1 MSVTSESSE
10 TDVLEYIITHI
21 FCPIK
26 LPQHNDHTPEK
37 DQSLLD
43 VVLGS
48 ARKFATSL
56 PNDDHEQWRP
66 LLKMLESLTVTMN
79 FPFLTKEVVELQ
91 IKFMQA
97 GDILAY
103 LIREQNAAV
112 VLRRLDA
119 ITTFESFE
127 VSPPA
132 PAVMTA
138 KGKLLC
144 SYPGPA
150 IAVSNSVMDNPTFPS
165 ELANFLSHMS
175 YDVLDSIAFH
185 GETAHPRYITQLLTD
200 ILRAFGEPADIPRI
214 RKRIGDDAIDDDTT
228 NDDTSQSNVTLP
240 WRRSSLWLVI
250 RVVLQTSLERTSLGR
265 NGYKVFMASL
275 MTDLVSKALEEDM
288 PSDLLYFMSTKISRR
303 LVKLQ
308 AEDGFLAI
316 AMHKATEDIKSRL
329 ELRWKDI
336 QAVQADSPHWD
347 ASEVHIIKDTRLSL
361 TKSEEY
367 ISAALH
373 PTSVQSDV
381 SDFKPPHCQRGTI
394 HDFLGPDANFF
405 QSAYTKDPFLALF
418 DFEYAIERDIDGWV
432 NRVMN
437 LDATCIDA
445 ACMTIQARAAS
456 YSASA
461 QRSYSKNPENIS
473 IMLLTLFELW
483 VALDKLV
490 VKSIPLLME
499 YSPEIPAAIFDHLLL
514 QQAAAIE
521 RLRLLQQYVDARTR
535 NARSGFSIFSDSADV
550 DAFAVR
556 YYHQSEEL
564 QSCKQRIEDEADEE
578 RKRRIADFRDKSN
591 KYSLLTNELD
601 ALTCDTYI
609 DWRGR
614 TQHKD
619 DCCWCKKSLE
629 RANLSI
635 EIQEWP
641 LPECDNNAA
650 VVLFELGAP
659 ITFKMWRSLTFHF
672 LHDICTA
679 DPTQVA
685 KQHMLLTHYEP
696 LSRHYSKHPGQRITL
711 GSETK
716 SSLAT
721 LKSFPCTESDIIVKN
736 ELHFRIYDT
745 SERVWASS
753 SNREYTVSNLCTYA
767 LPEGP
772 YHKLQCY
779 LSGTQHTSNEVLA
792 NQAACHAELTLH
804 EFIAFGSLRSGS
816 LLQWINIIRE
826 LRARTLMFR
835 DPAVYLLLLQAS
847 LEVGELSADGS
858 RVWHDELKVSNFGH
872 TLINEL
878 QSLKVSV
885 EANWLEGTTMATIS
899 ALVSRLLSSAE
910 DFDVIERSYK
920 LLRAVRNTTF
930 KWVQE
935 LSRALQEAPDE
946 ESSRERQARVRD
958 MAVIC
963 RSTYDVGPDNI
974 AALLESP
981 QDLEILVYCSVT
993 VKDNVP
999 LDLGLHT
1006 LPPISRLLLD
1016 RNRRLSHFLV
1026 THLRCHVEDDQ
1037 EGLDRAMKRLW
1048 SAYRRHTRW
1057 TLESQWLRCETAPSD
1072 DPSRQ
1077 IIHLDMLTARLLVD
1091 GKPLTRLPDYVRQHP
1106 SCILLFCHQVL
1117 DVFPSKIPGIEF
1129 VTKTKIHG
1137 FQIFFGMRNGDIV
1150 IQSQRE
1156 NGHLLE
1162 LIPQEKLRPDIPV
1175 LLIKD
1180 HVHWLDL
1187 ATHTIEFR
1195 PVKAMWEPSDDNWV
1209 LQYTKGGQSVAQRGQ
1224 STLFDVH
1231 SPAFHMI
1238 AKTLRPMEKSKY
1250 LIVTC
1255 SADEG
1260 QTVVKVD
1267 LPRFG
1272 LSFFIDRDGELHSRD
1287 QRGMVV
1293 DEDQSTGTMLG
1304 LVNQLVLRPK
1314 DRRHTFSDRCVIIP
1328 QGDVVVKHKDHHV
1341 QVTIQHSPNHVRHHY
1356 HCYTVDVELC
1366 RLTGNVGLTNK
1377 LYKAY
1382 LHAVCSAHVPDPL
1395 TKRTGVEEAMCLLQS
1410 AACYSFMKLDPFDCK
1425 LLARIASLTVDRTW
1439 YTTAHRSSQEV
1450 HWQHGLS
1457 SYVQSCA
1464 FYHAARNIVQYAQ
1477 KLQVLSETPVTV
1489 CPSFP
1494 ARDESLLERAS
1505 QLSIVLYSCDLV
1517 NSFYPSESL
1526 SSDYSSRDIVHC
1538 SIGDQTAFDCA
1549 CMVRD
1554 WSITLKPCQA
1564 LYDVF
1569 VQWNEVSGKTHDVT
1583 LRYGREWLKPDL
1595 AERWMTVVELCR
1607 HADRETHTFQLAFT
1621 LSAMT
1626 YSSPKNMGLAA
1637 TMFAFAAIP
1646 KLRAICS
1653 PDYDIYD
1660 LSFGIQPLEQDLCH
1674 HISLYTSFPNSPE
1687 ASWSSNNGESP
1698 RDFNNRRQRHF
1709 QSECLREQKA
1719 AVTILLNCWPCRS
1732 VPARA
1737 LQCLSSS
1744 RYNKSTLSIV
1754 LEKKYSNCYRNRC
1767 LKTYLDHVQD
1777 VLDEARQTLTPF
1789 IKHSYTFIPSNSDII
1804 SFNTAVLTKHLFR
1817 KPPPVITLLPDP
1829 LRQIQVL
1836 PSNRLPGGGL
1846 DSSPLKDVISNFKF
1860 SRRRSDQFGLQYA
1873 AHLEDSRIHLENEQ
1887 SPIAPHPTCW
1897 TVDILQH
1904 HHMRCN
1910 RLYNN
1915 TFRKLEEHLAPSG
1928 LAEESL
1934 SNSGQWPRI
1943 TVTFL
1948 LGLLASTSKTPLCNS
1963 WKASLTNFAHILLRL
1978 QRSQRLLKLKLAANG
1993 DNEEFLKELVNDGHL
2008 GLDGTQEYV
2017 DWLLIQAENRFLIR
2031 PTQANVAMEMISPSS
2046 GKNTALQLH
2055 MGEGKSSVIV
2065 PICCTALA
2073 DGNNLVRVVVLKPL
2087 AVQMFQLLV
2096 ERLSGLTNR
2105 RIFHLPFSRSLR
2117 IASGSSS
2124 IQSFFEDCKD
2134 VRGILVALPDH
2145 ILSFKMMAVEQQL
2158 SRASIVEPGQSVA
2171 MPLLNSQRWLD
2182 THTRDILDESDEL
2195 LHVRFQLVYTM
2206 GDQQRLEGYPE
2217 RWTTTQQVM
2226 TLVAQ
2231 HACLLHQ
2238 EFPFGVEF
2246 HPGAIGTFSHFRV
2259 LDIDA
2264 GKRLI
2269 KLVSDD
2275 ILAGKL
2281 QNFAFEHVPSHIKDT
2296 ICEYLTQ
2303 FTIEPQLLHEVR
2315 SYYAGSSM
2323 WNGLLL
2329 IRGLL
2334 AHGVLIY
2341 TLKERRWRVDYG
2353 LDPQRTMLAVP
2364 YRAKDVPSSRAEFG
2378 HPDIAVAFTCLSYY
2392 YGGLTEEQVA
2402 LCFRQLLKQD
2412 NPALEYETWIEG
2424 LSLDS
2429 LPENLRHLSGINMES
2444 TEQFTACL
2452 VPIFGRNKAV
2462 IDFFLAQIAFP
2473 QNAKEFPNK
2482 LSCSAWDL
2490 AERKSSGLPT
2500 TGFSGTNDFRY
2511 LLPTTITQHPLDHQR
2526 GTNARVLSHLLQQE
2540 NDHYDSLTAGG
2551 NAGELLNVITKQS
2564 PEIRVLLDVGAQVLE
2579 LRNDEVA
2586 KMWLDINQDA
2596 QAAIYFDSHD
2606 ELVVC
2611 TRDHVIEPFSTS
2623 SFAQQ
2628 LDQCVFYLDDEHTR
2642 GTDLKLP
2649 CGFCA
2654 AVTLGPKVTKDRLVQ
2669 GCMRMRKLGHGHTVM
2684 FFAPPEIDRSIRAVN
2699 NKPDDKDIHVSDI
2712 LVWAMTETCS
2722 DIQHRASQW
2731 LQHGVDYQ
2739 SRHSAWSSFLSSDTT
2754 PTELARSWLQ
2764 PEAKHLEKLYT
2775 PALTDTPALQT
2786 SIDEELLEICT
2797 QWLQHGVDYQSRHS
2811 AWSSF
2816 LSSDTTPTELARSW
2830 LQPEAKHLEKLYTP
2844 ALTDTPALQTSI
2856 DEELL
2861 EICSNLGLD
2870 ISPDNRL
2877 DEEQEREVVHEIERE
2892 REVERPPKVS
2902 AATHRIDEDVRY
2914 FIRTG
2919 CIPDGSRVFTAVF
2932 DTLTT
2937 TAAAFSGS
2945 QPWSRDVFA
2954 SRDFATTVL
2963 ARDKTDSY
2971 IRPVN
2976 WILSSNTVSN
2986 APVLVVVSPFEV
2998 NVLLSE
3004 IRASKQVHLHAYTP
3018 RVIKMMK
3025 SCDDLRLYITPSL
3038 PARWMPHDTL
3048 IRQLNVFAGQ
3058 LYFPHQRA
3066 YVKLCRF
3073 LGIYTADLEDQ
3084 GTFEIQSDGFIRPEH
3099 RPPIANVPN
3108 SFQQSPILMLK
3119 ALFSIRRKG
3128 MGYLPTHIGKVLVAR
3143 RLTGADFEDA
3153 ARSVS

>member
-37 DQSLLD
+37 DRSLLD

-79 FPFLTKEVVELQ
+79 FPSLTKEVVESQ
-91 IKFMQA
+91 IKSMQA

-119 ITTFESFE
+119 KTTFESFE

-132 PAVMTA
+132 PAVMAA

-150 IAVSNSVMDNPTFPS
+150 IAVSNSVMDNPTFPP

-175 YDVLDSIAFH
+175 YDVLDPIGFH
-185 GETAHPRYITQLLTD
+185 GETTHPHYITQLLTD

-214 RKRIGDDAIDDDTT
+214 RKRIGDDVIDDDTS

-316 AMHKATEDIKSRL
+316 TMHKATEDIKSRL

-347 ASEVHIIKDTRLSL
+347 ASEVHIIRDTRLSL
-361 TKSEEY
+361 TESEEY
-367 ISAALH
+367 ITAALH

-381 SDFKPPHCQRGTI
+381 SDFKPPHCKRGTI
-394 HDFLGPDANFF
+394 HDFLGPDTNFF
-405 QSAYTKDPFLALF
+405 ESAYTKDPFLALF

-461 QRSYSKNPENIS
+461 QLSYSKNPENIS
-473 IMLLTLFELW
+473 IMLLTRFELW

-499 YSPEIPAAIFDHLLL
+499 YPPEIPAAIFDHLLL
-514 QQAAAIE
+514 QQPATLE
-521 RLRLLQQYVDARTR
+521 RLRLLQQYVATRTR
-535 NARSGFSIFSDSADV
+535 NARSGCSIFSDSADV

-601 ALTCDTYI
+601 ALTCDAYI

-614 TQHKD
+614 TQHKAN
-619 DCCWCKKSLE
+619 CCWCKKSLE

-635 EIQEWP
+635 EVHEWP
-641 LPECDNNAA
+641 LPECDNDAAIQLKLQSSTCCSRIINHSHTITPSTLANA
-650 VVLFELGAP
+650 L
-659 ITFKMWRSLTFHF
+659 RS
-672 LHDICTA
+672 
-679 DPTQVA
+679 
-685 KQHMLLTHYEP
+685 
-696 LSRHYSKHPGQRITL
+696 

-745 SERVWASS
+745 TKRVWASS
-753 SNREYTVSNLCTYA
+753 SNREYNVSNLCTYA

-772 YHKLQCY
+772 YHGLQCY

-816 LLQWINIIRE
+816 LLQWINVIRE
-826 LRARTLMFR
+826 LRARTLTFR
-835 DPAVYLLLLQAS
+835 DPAVHLLLLQAS

-920 LLRAVRNTTF
+920 LLRAVRSTTF

-935 LSRALQEAPDE
+935 LSKALQEAPDE

-974 AALLESP
+974 TALLESP

-1026 THLRCHVEDDQ
+1026 THFRCHVEDDQ
-1037 EGLDRAMKRLW
+1037 EGLDRAMKHLW

-1057 TLESQWLRCETAPSD
+1057 TLESPNSQWLRCETAPSD

-1091 GKPLTRLPDYVRQHP
+1091 GKPLTRLPDYIQQHP

-1117 DVFPSKIPGIEF
+1117 DVFPSKIPGVEF

-1137 FQIFFGMRNGDIV
+1137 FQIFFGMRNGDVV
-1150 IQSQRE
+1150 IQSQCE
-1156 NGHLLE
+1156 NGNLLE
-1162 LIPQEKLRPDIPV
+1162 LIPRKKLLPDIPV
-1175 LLIKD
+1175 SLVKD

-1187 ATHTIEFR
+1187 TTRTIEFR
-1195 PVKAMWEPSDDNWV
+1195 PVKAMWKPSDNNWV

-1224 STLFDVH
+1224 STLFDIH

-1238 AKTLRPMEKSKY
+1238 AKILSPMENSEY
-1250 LIVTC
+1250 LIVTG
-1255 SADEG
+1255 SADAG

-1293 DEDQSTGTMLG
+1293 DKDQSTGTMLG

-1314 DRRHTFSDRCVIIP
+1314 DRHTFSDRRVIIP
-1328 QGDVVVKHKDHHV
+1328 QGNVVVKHDGHHV
-1341 QVTIQHSPNHVRHHY
+1341 QVTIQPNPNHVRHHY
-1356 HCYTVDVELC
+1356 HCYTVDMELC

-1395 TKRTGVEEAMCLLQS
+1395 TKRTGVEEAMVLLQS

-1425 LLARIASLTVDRTW
+1425 LLVLISSLTVHRTW
-1439 YTTAHRSSQEV
+1439 YTGHKSSQKV
-1450 HWQHGLS
+1450 RWQHDLS
-1457 SYVQSCA
+1457 SYIQSCA

-1494 ARDESLLERAS
+1494 VRDESLLERAS

-1517 NSFYPSESL
+1517 NSFYPSESS
-1526 SSDYSSRDIVHC
+1526 SSDYTSRDVFC
-1538 SIGDQTAFDCA
+1538 SSIGDQKAFDCA

-1564 LYDVF
+1564 LYGIF
-1569 VQWNEVSGKTHDVT
+1569 VQWNEVSGKTQDVT
-1583 LRYGREWLKPDL
+1583 LQYGREWLKPDL
-1595 AERWMTVVELCR
+1595 AKRWMTVIELCR
-1607 HADRETHTFQLAFT
+1607 HADRETHTFQLTFT

-1626 YSSPKNMGLAA
+1626 YCSPKNMGLAA
-1637 TMFAFAAIP
+1637 TIFAFAAIP
-1646 KLRAICS
+1646 KLRAIRS

-1660 LSFGIQPLEQDLCH
+1660 LSFGIQPLEQDLCR
-1674 HISLYTSFPNSPE
+1674 HISFYTSFPNSPE
-1687 ASWSSNNGESP
+1687 ASWSSYNGESP
-1698 RDFNNRRQRHF
+1698 RDFNNRRQKHF

-1719 AVTILLNCWPCRS
+1719 AVTIFLECWPCRS

-1737 LQCLSSS
+1737 LQCLSGS
-1744 RYNKSTLSIV
+1744 RYNKSTLSII
-1754 LEKKYSNCYRNRC
+1754 LEKNYSNCYRNWC
-1767 LKTYLDHVQD
+1767 LKTYLDRVQD
-1777 VLDEARQTLTPF
+1777 VLDEARQTSTPS
-1789 IKHSYTFIPSNSDII
+1789 IKHPYTFIPSNSDII
-1804 SFNTAVLTKHLFR
+1804 SFNTAILTKHLFR
-1817 KPPPVITLLPDP
+1817 KPPPLITLLPDP
-1829 LRQIQVL
+1829 LKQIQVS
-1836 PSNRLPGGGL
+1836 PSNRISGGGL

-1873 AHLEDSRIHLENEQ
+1873 AHLEDSRIYLENEQ
-1887 SPIAPHPTCW
+1887 SPITPHPTCW

-1904 HHMRCN
+1904 HHTRCN
-1910 RLYNN
+1910 RLYNS
-1915 TFRKLEEHLAPSG
+1915 TFHKLEEHLAPSG

-1993 DNEEFLKELVNDGHL
+1993 DNEEFLKELMNDGHL

-2031 PTQANVAMEMISPSS
+2031 PTQASVAMEMISPSS

-2073 DGNNLVRVVVLKPL
+2073 DSNNLVRVVVLKPL

-2117 IASGSSS
+2117 ITSS
-2124 IQSFFEDCKD
+2124 IQSFFEECKD

-2158 SRASIVEPGQSVA
+2158 SRANTVEPGQSVA

-2246 HPGAIGTFSHFRV
+2246 HPGAIGTFSHLRV

-2264 GKRLI
+2264 GKRLV

-2281 QNFAFEHVPSHIKDT
+2281 QNFAFEHVPSHIKDS
-2296 ICEYLTQ
+2296 IREYLTQ

-2315 SYYAGSSM
+2315 SYCAGSSM

-2353 LDPQRTMLAVP
+2353 LDPRRTMLAVP

-2392 YGGLTEEQVA
+2392 YGGLTEKQVA
-2402 LCFRQLLKQD
+2402 FCFRQLLKQD
-2412 NPALEYETWIEG
+2412 NPTLEYETWIEG

-2462 IDFFLAQIAFP
+2462 IDFFLAQITFP
-2473 QNAKEFPNK
+2473 QEAKEFPNK

-2490 AERKSSGLPT
+2490 AERKSSRLPT

-2540 NDHYDSLTAGG
+2540 NDHYDLLTAGG
-2551 NAGELLNVITKQS
+2551 NAGELLNVITTQS

-2596 QAAIYFDSHD
+2596 QAAIFFDRHD

-2611 TRDHVIEPFSTS
+2611 TRDHVIEPFSAS

-2649 CGFCA
+2649 RGFRA

-2699 NKPDDKDIHVSDI
+2699 NKPDDEDIHVSDI

-2764 PEAKHLEKLYT
+2764 PEAKHLEELYT

-2786 SIDEELLEICT
+2786 SL
-2797 QWLQHGVDYQSRHS
+2797 
-2811 AWSSF
+2811 
-2816 LSSDTTPTELARSW
+2816 
-2830 LQPEAKHLEKLYTP
+2830 
-2844 ALTDTPALQTSI
+2844 

-2986 APVLVVVSPFEV
+2986 VPVLVVVSPFEV

-3073 LGIYTADLEDQ
+3073 LGVYTADIEDQ

-3128 MGYLPTHIGKVLVAR
+3128 MGYLPTHIGKLLVAR